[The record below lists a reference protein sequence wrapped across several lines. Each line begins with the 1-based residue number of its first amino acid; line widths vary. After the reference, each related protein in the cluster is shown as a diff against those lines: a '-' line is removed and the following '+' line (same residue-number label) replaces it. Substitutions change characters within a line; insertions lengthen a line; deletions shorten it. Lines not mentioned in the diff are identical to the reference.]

1 MRILV
6 SGAGGL
12 IGAELVRTL
21 RERGDEVG
29 ALVRGEPSGA
39 LDVRWDP
46 AAGTIDRAALA
57 EGRFDAVA
65 HLAGET
71 IAGRWTADKRR
82 RIMDSRVNGTTL
94 LAEAIAQLEQPPTA
108 LICASATGI
117 YGDRG
122 EELLVDGAAPGDGF
136 LADVCVA
143 WEAAAEPARAAGI
156 RTAHLRMCA
165 VQSPRGGALKAQL
178 LPFKLG
184 LGGPIAGGRQ
194 WAPWV
199 GLTEAVRI
207 WCFALDDD
215 RVAGPINAI
224 GPTPARNR
232 DYVRALGRVLHRP
245 TVLPT
250 PTPLLRLAMGDVI
263 DSLLVYS
270 QKVVPSRL
278 EGLGYEFL
286 DRTIVQALEREIR
299 GEPRG
304 RDRARG

>member
-1 MRILV
+1 MRVLV
-6 SGAGGL
+6 SGASGL
-12 IGAELVRTL
+12 IGMELVRAL

-29 ALVRGEPSGA
+29 TLTRGEPTGP

-57 EGRFDAVA
+57 AGRFDAVA

-71 IAGRWTADKRR
+71 IAGRWTSEKRR
-82 RIMDSRVNGTTL
+82 RILESRVDGTTL
-94 LAEAIAQLEQPPTA
+94 LAEAIAQLEQPPA
-108 LICASATGI
+108 AFICASATGV

-122 EELLVDGAAPGDGF
+122 EELLADGAAPGTGF
-136 LADVCVA
+136 LAEVCVA
-143 WEAAAEPARAAGI
+143 WEAAADPARAAGI

-165 VQSPRGGALKAQL
+165 VQSPKGGALKAQL

-184 LGGPIAGGRQ
+184 LGGTVAGGRQ
-194 WAPWV
+194 WAPWI

-207 WCFALDDD
+207 WMFAIDDD
-215 RVAGPINAI
+215 RVEGPINAI
-224 GPTPARNR
+224 GPTPARNSE
-232 DYVRALGRVLHRP
+232 YVKALGRVLHRP

-250 PTPLLRLAMGDVI
+250 PTPVLRLVMGDVI
-263 DSLLVYS
+263 DSLLVAS

-299 GEPRG
+299 G
-304 RDRARG
+304 